1 MKTVKLLLVLVV
13 CVVLVSPAM
22 AGKATDELVDR
33 MYSERQDL
41 LDSIVKAWLSGGKPE
56 EIAPSIN
63 RLVDVQVRL
72 SCLDKT
78 AMNDSAAKV
87 VTSAGLS
94 QSTADQLAAAIGL
107 AYYRQQGLK
116 PDARLIFE
124 GKTYQVIQPE

>member
-1 MKTVKLLLVLVV
+1 MKTVKLLVVLVV
-13 CVVLVSPAM
+13 GAVLVSPVM

-33 MYSERQDL
+33 MYTERQDL
-41 LDSIVKAWLSGGKPE
+41 LDSIVKAWLAGQSPE
-56 EIAPSIN
+56 ELAPSIQ

-94 QSTADQLAAAIGL
+94 QSTTEQLPAAIGL

-116 PDARLIFE
+116 PDARQIFE
-124 GKTYQVIQPE
+124 GKTYQVIQPD